1 MSALIGYTLPPTPRP
16 AGDNGCATQYFFK
29 NCWIVEIH
37 ILILKATVKL
47 PINILKLKGKKS
59 LSVLCD

>member
-1 MSALIGYTLPPTPRP
+1 MSALVGYTLPLHHPRP

-59 LSVLCD
+59 VCIM